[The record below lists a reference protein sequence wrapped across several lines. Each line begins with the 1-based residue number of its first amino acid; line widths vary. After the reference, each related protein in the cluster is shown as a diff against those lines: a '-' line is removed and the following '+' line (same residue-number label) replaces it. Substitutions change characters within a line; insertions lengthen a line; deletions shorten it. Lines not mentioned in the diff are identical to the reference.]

1 MSTPYKRIRERELIP
16 AGTASDHNQ
25 APKQLVGEDSTKR
38 STIGLEMMTYE
49 QLEEFGAELD
59 SIRQRVLDDL
69 GQKDAD
75 YIRKVIKAQRGFEV
89 AGRALMYLPFIPPAW
104 FAGTAA
110 LSISKVLENMEIGH
124 NVMHGQYD
132 WMNDPQ
138 ISGQTYEWDNVA
150 PAKDWKHTHNH
161 VHHTYTNIHG
171 KDKDIG
177 YGLVRI
183 DEDQPYKWKYLANPL
198 YALGLM
204 VIFEFGIMSH
214 GLQWDERIKGRLS
227 KEEFGEHVK
236 RAWRKSGRQ
245 LLKDYVAF
253 PALALPLVPFFGPA
267 PVLGV
272 LGGNLI
278 ANVVRNVWSFNIIWC
293 GHFPAEAETFHQ
305 ADAENES
312 RGQWYLRQ
320 ILGSANISGSKLFHI
335 MSGNLS
341 HQIEHHVFPDIPARR
356 YPEVAVEV
364 RALCEKYDLKYN
376 SGRMSKQ
383 LFSVAK
389 QLVQFAKP
397 PKDKS
402 MWAYKYQRK
411 WAKQAA
417 AREATH
423 NGDKKSEST
432 KVAA

>member
-1 MSTPYKRIRERELIP
+1 MSTPYKLIA
-16 AGTASDHNQ
+16 AGSARNHNE
-25 APKQLVGEDSTKR
+25 APKPLVGEDTSKR
-38 STIGLEMMTYE
+38 ATIGLDYLTYE
-49 QLEEFGAELD
+49 QLEEFGTELD
-59 SIRQRVLDDL
+59 AIRQRVLDDL

-75 YIRKVIKAQRGFEV
+75 YIRRVIKAQRGFEV

-104 FAGTAA
+104 FAGVAS
-110 LSISKVLENMEIGH
+110 LSMSKVLDNMEIGH
-124 NVMHGQYD
+124 NIMHGQYD

-150 PAKDWKHTHNH
+150 PSKDWKHTHNH

-204 VIFEFGIMSH
+204 FIFEFGIMSH
-214 GLQWDERIKGRLS
+214 GLQWDERLKGRMS
-227 KEEFGEHVK
+227 KEEFNEHVK
-236 RAWRKSGRQ
+236 RAWKKSGRQ

-267 PVLGV
+267 PVLAV

-293 GHFPAEAETFHQ
+293 GHFPAEVETFHQ
-305 ADAENES
+305 EDAENES

-320 ILGSANISGSKLFHI
+320 LLGSANISGSKPFHI

-341 HQIEHHVFPDIPARR
+341 HQIEHHLFPDIPARR

-376 SGRMSKQ
+376 TGRMSKQ

-397 PKDKS
+397 PKDKTK
-402 MWAYKYQRK
+402 WAYKYQRK

-417 AREATH
+417 AREAGN
-423 NGDKKSEST
+423 NGVKKSEDS
-432 KVAA
+432 KIAA

>member
-16 AGTASDHNQ
+16 AGTASKHNQ
-25 APKQLVGEDSTKR
+25 APIPLVGEDTTKQA
-38 STIGLEMMTYE
+38 TIGLDLMSRED
-49 QLEEFGAELD
+49 LDAFGTELD
-59 SIRQRVLDDL
+59 AIRQRVLDSL
-69 GQKDAD
+69 GQEDAD
-75 YIRKVIKAQRGFEV
+75 YIRGVIKAQRGFEV

-104 FAGTAA
+104 FAGVAS
-110 LSISKVLENMEIGH
+110 LSISKILDNMEIGH

-150 PAKDWKHTHNH
+150 PAQDWKHTHNF

-183 DEDQPYKWKYLANPL
+183 DEDQPYKWKYLGNPV
-198 YALGLM
+198 YAVALM
-204 VIFEFGIMSH
+204 LIFEFGVMSH
-214 GLQWDERIKGRLS
+214 GLQWDERIKGKMG
-227 KEEFGEHVK
+227 KEEFHGHVQ
-236 RAWRKSGRQ
+236 RAWRKSGKQ
-245 LLKDYVAF
+245 LIKDYVAF

-267 PVLGV
+267 PVLAV

-278 ANVVRNVWSFNIIWC
+278 ANVVRNIWTFNIIFC
-293 GHFPAEAETFHQ
+293 GHFPAEVETFQQ

-320 ILGSANISGSKLFHI
+320 TLGSANITGGKLFHI
-335 MSGNLS
+335 LSGNLS
-341 HQIEHHVFPDIPARR
+341 YQIEHHLFPDIPARR

-364 RALCEKYDLKYN
+364 RALCDKYDLKYN
-376 SGRMSKQ
+376 TGRLSKQ

-389 QLVQFAKP
+389 QLFQLGLP

-402 MWAYKYQRK
+402 KWAYRYQRK
-411 WAKQAA
+411 WAKKAA

-423 NGDKKSEST
+423 NGDKKTEDT
-432 KVAA
+432 KAAA